1 MPGGTPRHQPLE
13 VLGRRIA
20 RFRGD
25 RGWTQQQMADR
36 LALSRTAVS
45 HIEADLTQPGE
56 RTVILLAGLFG
67 MEPLELVAETLY
79 PLAKAERLPPVTT
92 RYTEVELQLRL
103 LDADLALLDALERG
117 TRRAVLEGWCA
128 ALRTLSET
136 APDPSERRL
145 VRERFRALTLLG

>member
-1 MPGGTPRHQPLE
+1 MPRHQPLE

-20 RFRGD
+20 RLRGD
-25 RGWTQQQMADR
+25 RGWTQQQLADR

-56 RTVILLAGLFG
+56 RTVILLAGVFC
-67 MEPLELVAETLY
+67 MEPLDLVAGTLY
-79 PLAKAERLPPVTT
+79 PTAKAERLPPITA

-103 LDADLALLDALERG
+103 LDADLARLEAFDLA
-117 TRRAVLEGWCA
+117 TRREVMERWCS
-128 ALRTLSET
+128 ALRALSDS